1 MMKKLVSLLL
11 ILCLLLPAAALA
23 DTRATLNQRIST
35 RSGPGTH
42 YTEPGS
48 FLKAGDVVTVRT
60 RVWDDRNE
68 IWWVQ
73 VEFSYKGEK
82 IRAYT
87 GSWRMNV
94 NLNQVPIEQPL
105 RSCTVIYDADA
116 FAGPWYMGFM
126 PWPDTIYAGT
136 SATLYEVEDGYAH
149 IECWN
154 SRRQQMWR
162 AWVPLYTLD
171 CGYLYSSSDVTYP
184 SNYGSSGSS
193 YNGGYS
199 GGSTSTGD
207 DYSFVY
213 GGATTSDQT
222 FPIGEEC
229 RIQAVSGNARSGPG
243 QEYELVTVVYRGDYY
258 KIYDVQMASNGRN
271 WYKIRVNGQYCW
283 VSSGIVTIDGVMY
296 Y

>member
-11 ILCLLLPAAALA
+11 VLCLLLPAAAMA

-35 RSGPGTH
+35 RTGPGTS

-48 FLKAGDVVTVRT
+48 FLKKGDVVTVRT
-60 RVWDDRNE
+60 KTWDSRNE

-73 VEFSYKGEK
+73 VEFTYQNTK

-87 GSWRMNV
+87 GSWRMSV
-94 NLNQVPIEQPL
+94 NLNSVPEEYPL
-105 RSCTVIYDADA
+105 GSCTVTQTANAY
-116 FAGPWYMGFM
+116 AGPGYGYKAWTDKVYS
-126 PWPDTIYAGT
+126 GT
-136 SATLYEVEDGYAH
+136 SATLYEVDSGYAH

-154 SRRQQMWR
+154 SQRQSWWR
-162 AWVPLYTLD
+162 CWVPLYTLD
-171 CGYLYSSSDVTYP
+171 CGYYYSDWDVTYP
-184 SNYGSSGSS
+184 SDS
-193 YNGGYS
+193 NGGYYGGYDDGYNS
-199 GGSTSTGD
+199 GYSSDD

-213 GGATTSDQT
+213 GGSTSGYQP
-222 FPIGEEC
+222 FPVGETC

-258 KIYDVQMASNGRN
+258 EIYAVQMASNGRN